1 MKNNLHHPNKKHML
15 FFSILVVLLS
25 FDLLFSQNNIAHS
38 RNWNIPNGKEYKIQ
52 NGMPFLILKKNLQ
65 FTPDQ
70 KTSFSLS
77 PTTFSKQ
84 SQTKLSASDLFQ
96 PVSGPYGGTVRS
108 IALGSDGWLYIG
120 TDGEV
125 YRSKDNGMTWD
136 MNLFPSQLHNFVEPV
151 TVLGP
156 NVVVAETDWNNF
168 ISRDKGET
176 WGYLQSDARG
186 FAVDTNGVIYAGS
199 SYNGVKISTDTAK
212 TWQNFI
218 LPGKKIRKV
227 ILGGAGRMA
236 CSADSGTYY
245 STDSG
250 ITWIFNSY
258 DTIPIMILAGDKHG
272 NLYSPNAPQ
281 YSQLYRSRD
290 FGKTWEIIS
299 LPVNEQKYRI
309 YVEKNGRI
317 SLVTYSKIL
326 ISEDKG
332 ESWDVINYKA
342 LTVGRDASGNLLV
355 GNFYGLHKYNS
366 ISEKWTDINN
376 GIHARRIE
384 GTVHTPSGVMLVLSL
399 GEIFKSTD
407 SGVSWSI
414 VKPDSNVFIW
424 YYAPIVS
431 TLNGNIFIAAHLNNS
446 SEIGLIRSIDNA
458 ESWESIPILSNHY
471 AISGITEGALGEL
484 LVSTT
489 IGDIYRSTNN
499 GDSWEKV
506 VVSSS
511 HSAIKAI
518 AADSTGNYYAVKD
531 STILISRDG
540 TTWKSITFEHGS
552 AAIASMCIDTHN
564 EVFLATLGDGV
575 YHSNDFG
582 ESWKPMNKGLFNRY
596 VMSTV
601 SDDRGNVVL
610 GTADGI
616 FRLADSVDSWE
627 YYSAGSPSTFTTSLE
642 ISPEGYLFAGT
653 QSFGL
658 YKSIKP
664 LTARI
669 SQTDLPPKITRFIL
683 YHNYPNPFNDNTVI
697 RFKVPFTEDVE
708 IKIYN
713 IQGQV
718 VSDFF
723 NTAIPEGDYRIIWKP
738 EQLSSGLYFCR
749 MQVGSFLT
757 LYQKT
762 IKLMYIK

>member
-1 MKNNLHHPNKKHML
+1 MKNNSHYPNKKHML
-15 FFSILVVLLS
+15 FLSLIFVLLA
-25 FDLLFSQNNIAHS
+25 FDLLFSQNNIAYS
-38 RNWNIPNGKEYKIQ
+38 GNWNIPNGKEYKIQ
-52 NGMPFLILKKNLQ
+52 NDMPFLFLKKNLQ

-70 KTSFSLS
+70 KTGFSLS

-84 SQTKLSASDLFQ
+84 PHTNLSASDLFQ
-96 PVSGPYGGTVRS
+96 PVSGPSGGTVRS
-108 IALGSDGWLYIG
+108 IAHGPDGWLYIG

-136 MNLFPSQLHNFVEPV
+136 MSLFPSQLHNFVEPV

-176 WGYLQSDARG
+176 WEYLSSDVRG

-199 SYNGVKISTDTAK
+199 NYNGVKISTDTAK
-212 TWQNFI
+212 TWQNFA
-218 LPGKKIRKV
+218 LPGKKIRTV

-236 CSADSGTYY
+236 CTADSGTYY

-250 ITWIFNSY
+250 ISWIFKSY
-258 DTIPIMILAGDKHG
+258 DTILTSVLAGDKYG
-272 NLYSPNAPQ
+272 NLYSTTAPE
-281 YSQLYRSRD
+281 YSQIYRSRD

-332 ESWDVINYKA
+332 ESWDVIDYKA
-342 LTVGRDASGNLLV
+342 LTVGRDASGNLLA

-366 ISEKWTDINN
+366 ISKKWTDINS

-384 GTVHTPSGVMLVLSL
+384 GTVHTPSGVILALSL

-414 VKPDSNVFIW
+414 VKPDSNVFVW

-431 TLNGNIFIAAHLNNS
+431 TSNGNIFIAAQLNNS
-446 SEIGLIRSIDNA
+446 SGIGLIRSRDNA
-458 ESWESIPILSNHY
+458 ETWESIPILSNHY
-471 AISGITEGALGEL
+471 ALSGITEGALGEL
-484 LVSTT
+484 LVSTS
-489 IGDIYRSTNN
+489 IGDIYRSTDN

-506 VVSSS
+506 FESSS
-511 HSAIKAI
+511 HSEIKAI
-518 AADSTGNYYAVKD
+518 AADSSGNYYAVKKD
-531 STILISRDG
+531 TILISRDG
-540 TTWKSITFEHGS
+540 TTWEPTTFVHGT
-552 AAIASMCIDTHN
+552 AAISSMCIDTHN
-564 EVFLATLGDGV
+564 EVFLATLGEGV
-575 YHSNDFG
+575 YHSSDFG
-582 ESWKPMNKGLFNRY
+582 ASWKPLNKGLFNQY
-596 VMSTV
+596 VMSTAT
-601 SDDRGNVVL
+601 DDRGNVVL
-610 GTADGI
+610 GTDGGI

-627 YYSAGSPSTFTTSLE
+627 SYSAGFPRTFTTSIE
-642 ISPEGYLFAGT
+642 ISPDGYLFAGT

-658 YKSIKP
+658 YKNIKP
-664 LTARI
+664 LGARI
-669 SQTDLPPKITRFIL
+669 SPRDLPPKITGFAL

-697 RFKVPFTEDVE
+697 RFKIPFTADVE
-708 IKIYN
+708 IKIYD
-713 IQGQV
+713 IQGRIV
-718 VSDFF
+718 ADITHS
-723 NTAIPEGDYRIIWKP
+723 AIPEGDYRIKWKP